1 MFGEDFCWYEGNHFL
16 FSLSNLCCVFGDV
29 WSLAEKVASV
39 IGCIVISMEDYRCRV
54 DDGNDLDSIDFDALV
69 QNLEVC
75 IVFMFLN
82 CSLQNVLS
90 WINWIANE
98 RFMQFWVDC
107 CRCCLKL
114 LTCILTW
121 PDYKKTIGILVVVET
136 FLIRVKTYLIKAA
149 LNLQ

>member
-1 MFGEDFCWYEGNHFL
+1 MCHTSVNTMQYINRMTKQEFSNTYNVSFL
-16 FSLSNLCCVFGDV
+16 DKNFKSIYRRWMLFFSSPFPK
-29 WSLAEKVASV
+29 SK
-39 IGCIVISMEDYRCRV
+39 M
-54 DDGNDLDSIDFDALV
+54 DLDSIDFDALV

>member
-1 MFGEDFCWYEGNHFL
+1 
-16 FSLSNLCCVFGDV
+16 
-29 WSLAEKVASV
+29 
-39 IGCIVISMEDYRCRV
+39 MEDYRCRV

-98 RFMQFWVDC
+98 RFMQF
-107 CRCCLKL
+107 
-114 LTCILTW
+114 
-121 PDYKKTIGILVVVET
+121 
-136 FLIRVKTYLIKAA
+136 
-149 LNLQ
+149 